1 MIQTFLKKWAKKTDS
16 EGLTGAQYTKAI
28 KKANMKPLVTLT
40 EVTRVK
46 SLEAKYQ
53 NDIWL
58 KREDQQPVYSFKLRG
73 AYNKLQTLPKNSNV
87 VTASAGNH
95 AQGLAYSA
103 THLGH
108 HARIVMPNTTP
119 QIKVDAVKG
128 FGGTVISHGNN
139 FDEANAHA
147 LSLAKKEGAIFVPPF
162 DDEDVI
168 IGQGTVARELL
179 EQLPHLD
186 AVFIPVGGGGLLA
199 GMAVYIKTIQ
209 PSIKVIGV
217 EAEDSACFAA
227 AMEAGEP
234 VDLDYVGSFADGV
247 AVKRIGKETF
257 RVAQQFCDE
266 VVTVSS
272 DAICAAMQDIFVS
285 MRAISEPSGALSL
298 AGIKKWTDENQAT
311 GLQLAGILSGANLN
325 FNTLRYVAERTA
337 LGQKNEA
344 LLAVTIPEKK
354 GSFKQFCKD
363 LTGRPITEFNY
374 RYAKDHAAEVF
385 VGVGLRN
392 GDEELLAFKAQL
404 NEHGYQFV
412 DLSDNELAKLHVRY
426 MVGGKPGQMLQER
439 LFRFDFPE
447 YPGALLRFLETLG
460 SKWNISLFHYR
471 NQGAA
476 IGNVLAGIEV
486 PESDN
491 AEFIEHLAQ
500 LNYQFTEETD
510 NPCYQRF
517 LAANENG

>member
-1 MIQTFLKKWAKKTDS
+1 
-16 EGLTGAQYTKAI
+16 
-28 KKANMKPLVTLT
+28 
-40 EVTRVK
+40 
-46 SLEAKYQ
+46 
-53 NDIWL
+53 
-58 KREDQQPVYSFKLRG
+58 
-73 AYNKLQTLPKNSNV
+73 
-87 VTASAGNH
+87 
-95 AQGLAYSA
+95 
-103 THLGH
+103 
-108 HARIVMPNTTP
+108 MPSTTP
-119 QIKVDAVKG
+119 QIKIDAVKG
-128 FGGTVISHGNN
+128 FGGQVIIHGNN
-139 FDEANAHA
+139 FDAANAYA
-147 LSLAKKEGAIFVPPF
+147 VELATQENAVFVPPF

-179 EQLPHLD
+179 EQLPNLD

-199 GMAVYIKTIQ
+199 GMAVYIKTIK
-209 PSIKVIGV
+209 PSIKIIAV

-227 AMEAGEP
+227 AMKAGEP
-234 VDLDYVGSFADGV
+234 VDLEYVGSFADGV
-247 AVKRIGKETF
+247 AVKRIGQETF

-298 AGIKKWTDENQAT
+298 AGVKKWCDENQQT
-311 GLQLAGILSGANLN
+311 GLQLAAILSGANLN

-344 LLAVTIPEKK
+344 LLAVTIPEEK
-354 GSFKQFCKD
+354 GSFKRFCKD
-363 LTGRPITEFNY
+363 LAGRPITEFNY
-374 RYAKDHAAEVF
+374 RYAKGHTAEIF

-392 GDEELLAFKAQL
+392 GDVELGEFKTQL
-404 NEHGYQFV
+404 TEHGYAFA

-426 MVGGKPGQMLQER
+426 MVGGKPGTEIKER

-447 YPGALLRFLETLG
+447 YPGALLRFLETRG

-486 PESDN
+486 PEADN
-491 AEFIEHLAQ
+491 AEFVEHLGQ
-500 LNYQFTEETD
+500 LNYQYTEETE
-510 NPCYQRF
+510 NVCYQRF
-517 LAANENG
+517 LGSL